1 MATPDAVAM
10 VLLSVLVTDN
20 LSEVDERIAT
30 WASLRARNWDEK
42 TGSFKVGTCHLT
54 KQKTLH
60 KAISR
65 IIANSIHDGTG
76 SLEVSVQ
83 RGRMS
88 ARVIDVSG
96 QSISTSFGHGEAGH
110 GVQLSASFSISD
122 IATLG
127 AFLHGDGS

>member
-30 WASLRARNWDEK
+30 WASLRARKWDDK
-42 TGSFKVGTCHLT
+42 AGSFKVGTCHLT
-54 KQKTLH
+54 KQRTLH
-60 KAISR
+60 KAISQ
-65 IIANSIHDGTG
+65 IIADSVHGTG
-76 SLEVSVQ
+76 NLEVSVQ
-83 RGRMS
+83 RGRMAGS
-88 ARVIDVSG
+88 IADVSG
-96 QSISTSFGHGEAGH
+96 QSLPASFGHGVAGR

-127 AFLHGDGS
+127 AFLDGDGS